1 MKTKDLVY
9 QNHGVLNV
17 IYQNQ
22 KVLNAMQNLVLQ
34 SKSHIEFLAS
44 ASPEIRTNLE
54 SIAESMQ
61 TLAGL
66 LENQVVFNRDTRI
79 KLAKEI
85 ACKNQA
91 YDFIA
96 VEKLVGRFKTFCEC
110 YPKDLYIRLM
120 NADMQDK

>member
-1 MKTKDLVY
+1 MEAKDLVY
-9 QNHGVLNV
+9 QNHGVLNLV
-17 IYQNQ
+17 YQNQ
-22 KVLNAMQNLVLQ
+22 KVLNVMQNLVLQ
-34 SKSHIEFLAS
+34 SKSHIEFLAA

-66 LENQVVFNRDTRI
+66 LENQIVFNRDTLI

-96 VEKLVGRFKTFCEC
+96 TEKLVSRFKTFCEC
-110 YPKDLYIRLM
+110 YPTYLYNRLTGVDI
-120 NADMQDK
+120 ADK

>member
-1 MKTKDLVY
+1 MKTTDL
-9 QNHGVLNV
+9 

-34 SKSHIEFLAS
+34 SKSHIEFLAA

-66 LENQVVFNRDTRI
+66 LESQIVFNWDI
-79 KLAKEI
+79 SNKFAKEV

-96 VEKLVGRFKTFCEC
+96 AEKLVGRFKTFCEC
-110 YPKDLYIRLM
+110 YRTNLYERLTG
-120 NADMQDK
+120 ADMQDK